1 VPPWHKTGAA
11 AGHTACIPDLRKL
24 AGVGMLHSVIVM
36 LFAIV
41 VGFTASGIVAN
52 LYRLLVKEPKT
63 KAGKTAHLAVMV
75 VAGPNVLFENAA
87 QSFRSKKCSMIAFW
101 LAAAVSGYW
110 SFIIGL
116 FVLNVGVVL

>member
-1 VPPWHKTGAA
+1 MPCIAPSNKGPGAA
-11 AGHTACIPDLRKL
+11 
-24 AGVGMLHSVIVM
+24 MLHTVTVM

-52 LYRLLVKEPKT
+52 TYRLLVKNPEENR
-63 KAGKTAHLAVMV
+63 ARAAHIAVMV

-87 QSFRSKKCSMIAFW
+87 RSFRSKKCSMIAFW
-101 LAAAVSGYW
+101 LAAAIAGYW

-116 FVLNVGVVL
+116 FVLNISIAL

>member
-1 VPPWHKTGAA
+1 
-11 AGHTACIPDLRKL
+11 
-24 AGVGMLHSVIVM
+24 MLHSVAVM

-52 LYRLLVKEPKT
+52 AYRLLVKEPQSPS
-63 KAGKTAHLAVMV
+63 GKTAHIAVMV

-87 QSFRSKKCSMIAFW
+87 RSLRSKQCSMIAFW

-110 SFIIGL
+110 SFVIGL
-116 FVLNVGVVL
+116 FVLNISLVL